1 MGYGIGRGSIIF
13 NSVERRRYGKEIL
26 KPHFLMVEECFFVF
40 GGNKD
45 LEGSQAAIK
54 SKEDKHELKEEMK
67 NGNRN
72 SINTIPLVELVFI

>member
-1 MGYGIGRGSIIF
+1 
-13 NSVERRRYGKEIL
+13 
-26 KPHFLMVEECFFVF
+26 LMVEECFFVF